1 MANLKNSVTA
11 SIQFFKRLNKKTIK
25 NNTNSD
31 QFEFTYTKF
40 GLNLKQTSDKGKV
53 PNSLF
58 YQMYAEENETLFI

>member
-11 SIQFFKRLNKKTIK
+11 TIQFFKRLNKKTSK
-25 NNTNSD
+25 NSTNSD

-40 GLNLKQTSDKGKV
+40 GLNLKQNSGKGKV

>member
-11 SIQFFKRLNKKTIK
+11 TIQFFKRLNKKTIK